1 MKRLFIYI
9 SLICLLVVVGC
20 KKGVISDYD
29 DTEVAVIVRGEEIT
43 VGDLRFLY
51 SDDRIIDYLD
61 GTIKAKLT
69 EQEVKDLNIDV
80 SKELQEIQ
88 KMKSESSNYPSDD
101 ILVFADAQATK
112 FGMVPEEYYEVY
124 FEKTQTMVV
133 YVTVYIEEILG
144 ESKDGGSEYTKKANM
159 L

>member
-1 MKRLFIYI
+1 MKRLFIYL

-20 KKGVISDYD
+20 YKGVMSDYD
-29 DTEVAVIVRGEEIT
+29 DTKVAVIVRGEEIT

-69 EQEVKDLNIDV
+69 EQEVKDLNIDI

-101 ILVFADAQATK
+101 IRVFADAQATK
-112 FGMVPEEYYEVY
+112 FGMVPEE
-124 FEKTQTMVV
+124 
-133 YVTVYIEEILG
+133 
-144 ESKDGGSEYTKKANM
+144 
-159 L
+159 